1 MTIDFQTWM
10 RAVWSSIMEP
20 SKMAEK
26 AIGLDLPRE
35 ALWTSL
41 ALVAVLNVVLLALL
55 QMLSPSPIAFEEQA
69 FTLSPFAYVAIIGVF
84 LVLLVAA
91 MFQIGKMMG
100 GVGTFTATLAI
111 IVWFQSVSLTLEAIQ
126 LVLVLISPAIASIF
140 GMLSLGALIWCIV
153 NFVNVL
159 HGFENLGKALTT
171 IVLALIG
178 TALCAGIILAILGVG
193 PTVGTV

>member
-10 RAVWSSIMEP
+10 RAVYTSILEP
-20 SKMAEK
+20 TKMAQK
-26 AIGLDLPRE
+26 AIALNLPRE
-35 ALWTSL
+35 ALWTAL
-41 ALVAVLNVVLLALL
+41 ALIAVLNVILLALL
-55 QMLSPSPIAFEEQA
+55 QMLSPAPIAFEEQA
-69 FTLSPFAYVAIIGVF
+69 FALSPFAYVAIIGVF

-91 MFQIGKMMG
+91 TFQIGKMMG

-140 GMLSLGALIWCIV
+140 GILSLGALIWCIV

-159 HGFENLGKALTT
+159 HGFENMGKALTT

-178 TALCAGIILAILGVG
+178 TALCAGIVLAILGVG
-193 PTVGTV
+193 PAVGTV

>member
-10 RAVWSSIMEP
+10 RAVFTSIMEP
-20 SKMAEK
+20 SKMAQK
-26 AIGLDLPRE
+26 VIGLNLPRE
-35 ALWTSL
+35 ALWTAL

-55 QMLSPSPIAFEEQA
+55 QMLSPAPIAFEEQA
-69 FTLSPFAYVAIIGVF
+69 FALSPFAYVAIIGVF
-84 LVLLVAA
+84 LALLVAGTYYT
-91 MFQIGKMMG
+91 GKIMG
-100 GVGTFTATLAI
+100 GVGTFTATLTI

-159 HGFENLGKALTT
+159 HGFENLGKALAT
-171 IVLALIG
+171 IVLALVG
-178 TALCAGIILAILGVG
+178 TALCAGIVLAVLGVG
-193 PTVGTV
+193 PAVGAV